1 MYSQKEKI
9 IIGVIISLILLI
21 ALASCRTER
30 KQLTSVNTSVSNSDF
45 KYQNSMI
52 DSLLYNIMQQQ
63 IKSSTMV
70 YHDYTSV
77 VDSIYVREYTD
88 SDGVVHQDRSHKN
101 VTTNRIRDSCSN
113 NTLNAIDKEKT
124 IKQQIN
130 KDSVSSVNNSM
141 SSRETN
147 KKDSMFFKL
156 SWTGYI
162 YIILI
167 IIYSVIMFK
176 LRK

>member
-1 MYSQKEKI
+1 MYRQKEKI

-77 VDSIYVREYTD
+77 VDSIYVRE
-88 SDGVVHQDRSHKN
+88 
-101 VTTNRIRDSCSN
+101 
-113 NTLNAIDKEKT
+113 
-124 IKQQIN
+124 
-130 KDSVSSVNNSM
+130 
-141 SSRETN
+141 
-147 KKDSMFFKL
+147 
-156 SWTGYI
+156 
-162 YIILI
+162 
-167 IIYSVIMFK
+167 
-176 LRK
+176 